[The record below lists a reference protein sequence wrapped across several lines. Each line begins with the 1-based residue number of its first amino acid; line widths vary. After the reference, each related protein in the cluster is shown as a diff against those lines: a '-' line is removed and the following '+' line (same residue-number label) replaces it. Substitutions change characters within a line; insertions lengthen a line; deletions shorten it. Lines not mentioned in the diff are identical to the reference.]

1 MQQQHEFISVTVA
14 ALIAT
19 ASEAR
24 RVAAALQRHQSG
36 IADPH
41 KRAICHRL
49 ALVAREFGQ
58 AIVQA
63 EAALTPQTRSAIALA
78 S

>member
-1 MQQQHEFISVTVA
+1 MQIDTLTGTVR
-14 ALIAT
+14 ALT
-19 ASEAR
+19 ALGRDAR

-49 ALVAREFGQ
+49 ALVAMEVGQ

-63 EAALTPQTRSAIALA
+63 EAALSPSARIAIAELA
-78 S
+78 SS

>member
-1 MQQQHEFISVTVA
+1 MQTDTISGTVRAVT
-14 ALIAT
+14 ALGRD
-19 ASEAR
+19 AR
-24 RVAAALQRHQSG
+24 RVAALLQRHQSG

-49 ALVAREFGQ
+49 ALVAMEVGQ

-63 EAALTPQTRSAIALA
+63 EAALSPSARNAIAEL
-78 S
+78 SN